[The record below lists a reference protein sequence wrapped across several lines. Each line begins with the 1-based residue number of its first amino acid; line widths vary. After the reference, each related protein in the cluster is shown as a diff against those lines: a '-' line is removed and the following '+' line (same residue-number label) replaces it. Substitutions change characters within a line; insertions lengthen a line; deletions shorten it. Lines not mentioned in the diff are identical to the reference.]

1 MGRKG
6 GKGGRAAGPAGRPT
20 REGRGEAR
28 LGRQLGR
35 RAKGGAAGPKWE
47 REGGREKE
55 KGFLFL
61 KSNFLWMYAFTFLNN
76 QKYAW
81 FGMVHHPK

>member
-1 MGRKG
+1 VGEGGPARKG
-6 GKGGRAAGPAGRPT
+6 G
-20 REGRGEAR
+20 
-28 LGRQLGR
+28 
-35 RAKGGAAGPKWE
+35 AGPKWE
-47 REGGREKE
+47 RERGREKE

-61 KSNFLWMYAFTFLNN
+61 KSNFLWMNAFTFLNN

>member
-1 MGRKG
+1 LEKRKG
-6 GKGGRAAGPAGRPT
+6 
-20 REGRGEAR
+20 RGR
-28 LGRQLGR
+28 LGRPWAERGEGGARGWAASWAGAQ
-35 RAKGGAAGPKWE
+35 GGAAGPKWE
-47 REGGREKE
+47 RERGREKE

-61 KSNFLWMYAFTFLNN
+61 KSNFLWMNAFTFLNN